1 MDLSFETI
9 TETDIPELTDVM
21 TRAFDD
27 DAQRHLGE
35 GKGGPP
41 GYDDGGFFQEWLF
54 PYEES
59 KGYKVL
65 LDGRIVG
72 GLIVWILDGGDNILG
87 TIFVDPDYQDRGIGT
102 RTWAF
107 VEATYPDTRSWKLG
121 TPSYAIKNHHFYE
134 KCGFV
139 KVDEESVEGHDW
151 TSYIFRKVIEHG
163 G

>member
-9 TETDIPELTDVM
+9 TESDIPELTRVM

-27 DAQRHLGE
+27 DAQRHLGQE
-35 GKGGPP
+35 KGGPP

-72 GLIVWILDGGDNILG
+72 GLIVWILEDGDNILG
-87 TIFVDPDYQDRGIGT
+87 TIFVDPDYQNRGIGT
-102 RTWAF
+102 RTWEF
-107 VEATYPDTRSWKLG
+107 VEATYPDTKSWKLH
-121 TPSYAIKNHHFYE
+121 TPSYATSNHHFYE

-139 KVDEESVEGHDW
+139 KVGEQPEEGYDW
-151 TSYIFRKVIEHG
+151 ASYIYRKEMG
-163 G
+163 GGG

>member
-1 MDLSFETI
+1 MNLSFEKI
-9 TETDIPELTDVM
+9 TVTDIPELTDVM

-27 DAQRHLGE
+27 DAQRHLGKE
-35 GKGGPP
+35 KGGPP

-72 GLIVWILDGGDNILG
+72 GLIVWILEGGDNILG
-87 TIFVDPDYQDRGIGT
+87 TIFVDPNYQDQGIGA
-102 RTWAF
+102 RSWAF

-134 KCGFV
+134 KCGFT
-139 KVDEESVEGHDW
+139 KVGEEPEEGYDW
-151 TSYIFRKVIEHG
+151 TSYIYRKVMEPNE
-163 G
+163 

>member
-9 TETDIPELTDVM
+9 TEADVPELTRVM

-35 GKGGPP
+35 EKGGPP
-41 GYDDGGFFQEWLF
+41 GYDDGGFFREWLF

-72 GLIVWILDGGDNILG
+72 GLIVWILEGGDNILG
-87 TIFVDPDYQDRGIGT
+87 TIFVDPDYQDQGIGT
-102 RTWAF
+102 RSWEF
-107 VEATYPDTRSWKLG
+107 VEAAYPDTKSWKLG
-121 TPSYAIKNHHFYE
+121 TPSYATKNHHFYE
-134 KCGFV
+134 KCGFT
-139 KVDEESVEGHDW
+139 KVNEEPEEGYDW
-151 TSYIFRKVIEHG
+151 TSYIYRKVMEPG